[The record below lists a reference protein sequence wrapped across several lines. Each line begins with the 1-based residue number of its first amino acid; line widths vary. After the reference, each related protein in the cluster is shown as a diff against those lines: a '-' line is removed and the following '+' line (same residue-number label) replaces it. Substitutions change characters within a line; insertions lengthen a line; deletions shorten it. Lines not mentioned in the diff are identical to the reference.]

1 MNYPKL
7 RTDFPFAQGGPS
19 QTQCQPR
26 QPSANGCFRLWAG
39 FPPGR
44 AWRETFLSH
53 RPALF
58 ACVVLGG
65 ITPIGGSAAAAE
77 PTFST
82 DVAPIIYENCA
93 SCHRPEGVG
102 PFSLLTF
109 EQVQRRARQIAE
121 VVSSGYMPPWKP
133 AANHGPILVGD
144 RSLSAAE
151 KSTLLAWS
159 QGERLEGDPNLAP
172 PIPEQ
177 RETWQLGQPDLVLEF
192 PGEYTVPA
200 EGADEYRHF
209 IIPVGN
215 DETRHV
221 RAVEIIPRAPVV
233 HHASIMVDT
242 TGMGNFEAAGMSLE
256 SARYVVGWTPG
267 QTPHQ
272 TYPGTVWELPPHT
285 NLDLQLHLLPSGR
298 PVALKP
304 LIGLYFADE
313 PPTRATAR
321 LHLRGA
327 KIDIPA
333 GQSDYLVEESILL
346 PVSARLIRIYPHA
359 HYLGKD
365 MQIFVDLPDGTR
377 QPLLH
382 IPDWDF
388 NWQSDYRF
396 EDPPRLPAQ
405 SRITMRY
412 IYDNSAA
419 NPRNP
424 FSPPRRVVGGFNSS
438 DEMGEA
444 NLQFLLDD
452 FSDSKAFQ
460 LAQIRYEA
468 EAVGGAAPALYLR
481 GTKLLSAGRNAQ
493 AHELFVLALQ
503 HDPEF
508 APVHNILGTLAQEA
522 GDLAAAEKS
531 YLAAIRFDD
540 SEPGYQL
547 NLARILAAQ
556 ENLPATH
563 AVLAKLLETQPEHL
577 EARLILAKSLEGD
590 GQVDRAIRV
599 LQAGLDGQ
607 PTSAPIHHRLGFAA
621 LNSGDPNVAYVHFQ
635 AVLQHSDPESDGEIL
650 ADAEFGLALLFH
662 GAEESAQAE
671 HHLQRALAGN
681 PTLSGALLFG
691 VDIALTESDR
701 PTARDRAQRLA
712 HLPDTGRPP
721 LASVQAYPISPAAK
735 ELIVEA
741 YRQID

>member
-1 MNYPKL
+1 MNTPKQ
-7 RTDFPFAQGGPS
+7 RT
-19 QTQCQPR
+19 
-26 QPSANGCFRLWAG
+26 G
-39 FPPGR
+39 FPLGHGR
-44 AWRETFLSH
+44 QRVTFVS
-53 RPALF
+53 RPWALLG
-58 ACVVLGG
+58 VVLSGMA
-65 ITPIGGSAAAAE
+65 TIGESTYATE

-82 DVAPIIYENCA
+82 DVAPIVYQNCA

-109 EQVQRRARQIAE
+109 DQVHRRARQIAE
-121 VVSSGYMPPWKP
+121 VVTSGYMPPWKP
-133 AANHGPILVGD
+133 VSDHGPALVGD
-144 RSLSAAE
+144 RSLSDTD
-151 KSTLLAWS
+151 KSTLLAWC
-159 QGERLEGDPNLAP
+159 QGERLEGDPALAP
-172 PIPEQ
+172 PMPEH
-177 RETWQLGQPDLVLEF
+177 RNTWQLGEPDLVLEF

-215 DETRHV
+215 DKTIHV
-221 RAVEIIPRAPVV
+221 RAVEIIPRAPAVV

-267 QTPHQ
+267 QIPHE
-272 TYPGTVWELPPHT
+272 TYPGTVWELPPQT

-298 PVALKP
+298 PVAVNP
-304 LIGLYFADE
+304 VIGLYFADE

-333 GQSDYLVEESILL
+333 GQADYLVEESIVM
-346 PVSARLIRIYPHA
+346 PVSARLIRMYPHA

-412 IYDNSAA
+412 IFDNSAE

-424 FSPPRRVVGGFNSS
+424 TSPPRRVVGGYNSS
-438 DEMGEA
+438 DEMAEA

-452 FSDSKAFQ
+452 FGDFKAFQ

-481 GTKLLSAGRNAQ
+481 GTKLLNAGRDAQ
-493 AHELFVLALQ
+493 AHELFTLALK
-503 HDPEF
+503 HDPTF

-522 GDLAAAEKS
+522 GDLTAAEQA
-531 YLAAIRFDD
+531 YLTAVRSDD

-547 NLARILAAQ
+547 NLARVLAAQ
-556 ENLPATH
+556 GKLPAYH
-563 AVLAKLLETQPEHL
+563 AVLVKLLETHPKQL
-577 EARLILAKSLEGD
+577 EARLLLAQSLEEN
-590 GQVDRAIRV
+590 GQADRAIRV
-599 LQAGLDGQ
+599 LRDGLDAQ
-607 PTSAPIHHRLGFAA
+607 PTSAPIHHRLGFAL
-621 LNSGDPNVAYVHFQ
+621 LNTGDPNGAYVHFE
-635 AVLQHSDPESDGEIL
+635 AVLAHADEESDGEIL
-650 ADAEFGLALLFH
+650 AEAEFGLALLFH
-662 GAEESAQAE
+662 GAEESTQAE
-671 HHLQRALAGN
+671 RHVRRALDAN
-681 PTLSGALLFG
+681 PSLTGALLFG
-691 VDIALTESDR
+691 VDIALAESDLT
-701 PTARDRAQRLA
+701 TARERARRLA
-712 HLPDTGRPP
+712 QLPHSSRPP
-721 LASVQAYPISPAAK
+721 LTTVQAYPISAAAK
-735 ELIVEA
+735 ELIAEA
-741 YRQID
+741 YRANVSE